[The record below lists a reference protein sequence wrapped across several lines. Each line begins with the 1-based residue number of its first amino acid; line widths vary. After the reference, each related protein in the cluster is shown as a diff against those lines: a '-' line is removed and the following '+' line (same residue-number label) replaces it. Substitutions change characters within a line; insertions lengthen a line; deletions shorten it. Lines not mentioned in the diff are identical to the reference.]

1 MAGTRKEL
9 QERKNSLSTQIQ
21 EMNKRFNDGGQKWK
35 DAEERE
41 TWKKVNA
48 DYDAVRTELE
58 AAIEADN
65 VASRAREIAEQES
78 RSVNDRIPGRED
90 TRNQRPLGDGE
101 GDGAHTFTDADY
113 REALNGWARGS
124 GLATEAHR
132 RAMERV
138 GLRFSDEKP
147 FLFAEDYALAIEARA
162 RLTSRQSEY
171 RYRPAQGQQG
181 FEQRMR
187 ALEGRMS
194 SLTGSTG
201 GYLVR
206 PGTLQNRL
214 EVNMLAFGGMRQVA
228 ETIVTETGE
237 PLEWPTFDD
246 TANSGSQVNEGDVGS
261 ASDPSVGKIT
271 WNAYNITSGVLKA
284 PFILLRDSMF
294 DIVAL
299 VESSLGERLGRKSN
313 TLYTTGNGAAK
324 AKGIIPA
331 STSGVTTA
339 SATAIAFGEIMALI
353 HSIDPAYRAMGCQF
367 MSHDNILLAI
377 RQLVDSQN
385 RPLYVSGLVE
395 GMPDRILGFPH
406 VPNQDMDSAVTA
418 TKKTLLFGRLSQ
430 YKIRRAGGPR
440 LYRLEE
446 RYRDEDKTGFVAFI
460 SEDGNLLNA
469 GTQPT
474 KYITQHS

>member
-9 QERKNSLSTQIQ
+9 QERKNALAKQVE
-21 EMNKRFNDGGQKWK
+21 EMAKRFNEAGQKWK
-35 DAEERE
+35 DAEERK
-41 TWKKVNA
+41 TWEKVNA
-48 DYDAVRTELE
+48 DYDAVKTELE

-65 VASRAREIAEQES
+65 VASRAREIAEQEQ

-113 REALNGWARGS
+113 REAMNGWARGS
-124 GLATEAHR
+124 ELATESHR

-138 GLRFSDEKP
+138 GLRFAEAQP
-147 FLFAEDYALAIEARA
+147 FLFAEDYAMSLEARA
-162 RLTSRQSEY
+162 RQTGRRSEY
-171 RYRPAQGQQG
+171 RYRPAQGQQA

-228 ETIVTETGE
+228 ETMVTETGE

-246 TANSGSQVNEGDVGS
+246 TTNTGSQVNEGDVGT
-261 ASDPSVGKIT
+261 ASDPTIGKVI
-271 WNAYNITSGVLKA
+271 WNAYNITSGALKV
-284 PFILLRDSMF
+284 PFTLLRDSVV
-294 DIVAL
+294 DVVA
-299 VESSLGERLGRKSN
+299 VIEAALGERLGRKSN
-313 TLYTTGNGAAK
+313 TRYTTGNGAAQ
-324 AKGIIPA
+324 AKGIVTA

-339 SATAIAFGEIMALI
+339 SATAITFGEIMALI

-418 TKKTLLFGRLSQ
+418 TKKTLLFGKLSQ
-430 YKIRRAGGPR
+430 YKIRRVGGPR

-446 RYRDEDKTGFVAFI
+446 RYRDEDKTGFIAFI